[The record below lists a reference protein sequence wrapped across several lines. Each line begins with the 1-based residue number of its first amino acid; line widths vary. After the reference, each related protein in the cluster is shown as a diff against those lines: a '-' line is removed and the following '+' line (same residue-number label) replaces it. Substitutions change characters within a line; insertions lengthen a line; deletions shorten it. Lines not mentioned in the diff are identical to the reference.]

1 MNILKINGTYQ
12 IHPSVEV
19 IEKLSN
25 KNYELDFDTMSGSVF
40 LKDTF
45 DFNYPEKIYDINIGF
60 RDMVK
65 KTFDNQNTNL
75 GVLLSGNKGQGKSL
89 NAKLLCKLMNL
100 PVIMIN
106 KKIPN
111 NIDFISFLNKIN
123 CDYLLFIDEF
133 EKIFPQNYNK
143 DNEFHEQSIFL
154 NFMDGSVTSN
164 YKKLFLLTVNEDIN
178 QYMINRPSRIK
189 FLVEYN
195 EFPEELFHVITDDLL
210 IDKNFKEDLYSN
222 ISFINLNIDLLISI
236 IEQINLHNKAFSE
249 FKLYFNYKQENFSYD
264 IYDITGGNEKFQ
276 TTYHTSKKIKTND
289 RYIDDD
295 YVNEILKMG
304 DDGIVYSTND
314 YDKDTEKNV
323 KKIKKA
329 VLMKNTS
336 NKFF

>member
-1 MNILKINGTYQ
+1 MDILKINGTYQ

-19 IEKLSN
+19 IKKLSI
-25 KNYELDFDTMSGSVF
+25 KNYELDFDAKSGSVF

-45 DFNYPEKIYDINIGF
+45 GFNYPEKIYDINSGF
-60 RDMVK
+60 REIVK

-123 CDYLLFIDEF
+123 CNYILFIDEF

-143 DNEFHEQSIFL
+143 DNEFHEQSVFL

-178 QYMINRPSRIK
+178 EYMINRPSRIK

-195 EFPEELFHVITDDLL
+195 QFSEDLFHVITDDLL
-210 IDKNFKEDLYSN
+210 IYKNFKEDLYSN
-222 ISFINLNIDLLISI
+222 ISFVNLNIDLLISI
-236 IEQINLHNKAFSE
+236 IEQINLHNIPFSAF
-249 FKLYFNYKQENFSYD
+249 KNIFNYKQENFIYE
-264 IYDITGGNEKFQ
+264 IYDITDGKENYDS
-276 TTYHTSKKIKTND
+276 TYNTSKKIKTNY
-289 RYIDDD
+289 RYIDDEYVIEFLKFTDD
-295 YVNEILKMG
+295 YVIYMINE
-304 DDGIVYSTND
+304 
-314 YDKDTEKNV
+314 YDKNTEKYM
-323 KKIKKA
+323 KKMKKA
-329 VLMKNTS
+329 VLIKNKG